1 MPSVAVVCESVCM
14 CARWVDMGEG
24 RVRGVARKVVAAML
38 VAVKV
43 TRGEESMW
51 TRRTSRW

>member
-14 CARWVDMGEG
+14 CARWVDMGKG
-24 RVRGVARKVVAAML
+24 RVRKVVAAML

-51 TRRTSRW
+51 TRRTSR